1 MVIYS
6 VLFISFFLIVL
17 ILRIN
22 RVVFHAL
29 AEHSVDLVDELLSNT
44 DDELKIK
51 LVQHSTNRLV
61 ISLLKMLLVGI
72 FAIAS
77 GSIPLFIYYLI
88 TQTGFHSQ
96 GLNSFY
102 SILSISFGATVPF
115 VIPCARKED
124 STYSKLSQL
133 LHRIALNNYNI
144 AYRLFKLESRKI
156 IRKKL
161 EKRQD
166 FVIISGLARAGTTSL
181 MNDISKI
188 SDFVSLNYANMP
200 FLMCPNYWAKIY
212 KPKSKKL
219 KERSHKDGIMIGLDS
234 NEALEEFF
242 FKIKANDAYIKDSYL
257 AEYAIS
263 QEDYS
268 DYLDYQSII
277 KLDNRKVYL
286 AKNNNFI
293 LRYNSVR
300 EYNDDFIMVILF
312 REPLTHASSLM
323 EKHSEYKILQHED
336 PFVLEYMNFL
346 GHHEFGENQKHF
358 VFSKDEENIQSDKA
372 SLDYWLKIWINY
384 YRHVLTI
391 RHSNTLLI
399 NYDSYCKNPKET
411 IERILRKT
419 GNLADLPDYEPFI
432 KQRNAESDFSGD
444 IYKTALGIYRQ
455 LSSASV

>member
-1 MVIYS
+1 MIYYS
-6 VLFISFFLIVL
+6 VLFISFFLIILV
-17 ILRIN
+17 LRIK
-22 RVVFHAL
+22 RKVFHAL
-29 AEHSVDLVDELLSNT
+29 AEHSVALVDDLLSYM
-44 DDELKIK
+44 DDEVKIK

-61 ISLLKMLLVGI
+61 ISLLKMLLVVI
-72 FAIAS
+72 LAIAS
-77 GSIPLFIYYLI
+77 GSIPLVIYYLI
-88 TQTGFHSQ
+88 TQTDFHNL
-96 GLNSFY
+96 GLSSFY
-102 SILSISFGATVPF
+102 SILSISLGATVPF
-115 VIPCARKED
+115 VIPCTRKEA
-124 STYSKLSQL
+124 STYSELSQL

-156 IRKKL
+156 SRKKL
-161 EKRQD
+161 EKRQE

-212 KPKSKKL
+212 KPKRKKL

-277 KLDNRKVYL
+277 KLDNRKIYL

-336 PFVLEYMNFL
+336 PFVLEYMNWL
-346 GHHEFGENQKHF
+346 GHHEFGENQKPF
-358 VFSKDEENIQSDKA
+358 VFQETEEKIHGEKS

-384 YRHVLTI
+384 YNHVLTI
-391 RHSNTLLI
+391 SHSNTLLI
-399 NYDSYCKNPKET
+399 NYDSYCKNPTET
-411 IERILRKT
+411 IESIIRKT
-419 GNLADLPDYEPFI
+419 VSLSDLPDYKPFSN
-432 KQRNAESDFSGD
+432 QRNAKSNFSGD
-444 IYKTALGIYRQ
+444 VYNNALGIYRQ